1 MLDTS
6 DPALVRR
13 TRAGEAQAFGELVQR
28 YQQSVFGVCYRLLG
42 DRAEAEDLTQEAF
55 IRAYQRLDSFNL
67 SRPFGPWMRK
77 LAANVCLNHLQLRR
91 QIHLPLD
98 DELEAST
105 ETPSASDPA
114 AEIES
119 TEQTEAIRA
128 ALLRLPPH
136 YRAVVELRHF
146 QELSYA
152 DIAAALDLPVS
163 DVKSHLFRARKL
175 LAQHLAASL

>member
-13 TRAGEAQAFGELVQR
+13 TRAGEVQAFGGLVQR

-55 IRAYQRLDSFNL
+55 IRAYQRLDSFDL
-67 SRPFGPWMRK
+67 SRPFGPWMRR
-77 LAANVCLNHLQLRR
+77 LAANVCVNHLQLRR

-98 DELEAST
+98 DELEASA
-105 ETPSASDPA
+105 ETPSTGDPS
-114 AEIES
+114 AELES
-119 TEQTEAIRA
+119 AQQSEAIRA

-152 DIAAALDLPVS
+152 EIAAELGLPVS
-163 DVKSHLFRARKL
+163 DVKSHLFRARRL
-175 LAQHLAASL
+175 LAQHLASTL